1 MKKNLLIIEDEP
13 SLAKQ
18 LKWGL
23 SDIYETTVTGDVTHA
38 SHYLASSSFPVATLD
53 LGLPPHP
60 DTPEEGLRLLESLS
74 SIAPHT
80 KVIVITGNAEHEN
93 AVKAVASGAADF
105 CGKPVDLEVLKIILD
120 RTFRVHALEEAARDY
135 SECSCDSM
143 VLHGLVGASSVMEEL
158 FRLVRQVSPTDYP
171 VLIQGESGTGKD
183 LVARAIHALSR
194 RSKAP
199 LIIINCAAIPE
210 NLLESELFGHEKGSF
225 TGAVGRKIGKFE
237 QADKGTLFLDEIGDM
252 PLDLQAKL
260 LRFLQEGT
268 IERVGGTGTLGI
280 DVRIIAATNMDL
292 EKAQQQGRFRE
303 DLFYRLNV
311 VPIMTPPLQEHREDI
326 LLLAQHFIKEESR
339 MLKRGRIKMSPAAA
353 AVLSAHS
360 WPGNVRE
367 LQNRIRRALAT
378 AVDNVITPVN
388 LGLADAEPP
397 PQDLKPLTLKE
408 ARDVGERQAIELA
421 LARTGNNISRAA
433 KLLKISRPTL
443 HDLLNKHGLG

>member
-23 SDIYETTVTGDVTHA
+23 SDIYEATVTGDATHA
-38 SHYLASSSFPVATLD
+38 SHYLALESFPVAILD

-60 DTPEEGLRLLESLS
+60 DTPQEGLRLLESLP
-74 SIAPHT
+74 SIAPNT
-80 KVIVITGNAEHEN
+80 KVIVITGNDEQEN
-93 AVKAVASGAADF
+93 ALKAVAQGATDF
-105 CGKPVDLEVLKIILD
+105 CAKPVDLEVLKVILD
-120 RTFRVHALEEAARDY
+120 RAFRIHALEEAGRSAR
-135 SECSCDSM
+135 ECSSESII
-143 VLHGLVGASSVMEEL
+143 LHGLVGASSVMEEL
-158 FRLVRQVSPTDYP
+158 FRLIRQVSPTDYP

-199 LIIINCAAIPE
+199 LVIINCAAIPD

-225 TGAVGRKIGKFE
+225 TGAVARKIGKFE
-237 QADKGTLFLDEIGDM
+237 QANKGTLFMDEIGDM

-268 IERVGGTGTLGI
+268 IERVGGTCTLTI
-280 DVRIIAATNMDL
+280 DVRIIAATNVDL
-292 EKAQQQGRFRE
+292 EKARRQGRFRE

-311 VPIMTPPLQEHREDI
+311 VPIVTPPLQEHREDI